1 MDIAANEQNGRQA
14 IFELN
19 KISRRRA
26 TINVF
31 KIVRSILKTLIVYK
45 LVMLRSNFSSEFTIK

>member
-14 IFELN
+14 IFEFN
-19 KISRRRA
+19 KISRCRE

-31 KIVRSILKTLIVYK
+31 KIVMPILKTLIVYK
-45 LVMLRSNFSSEFTIK
+45 LVMLRSNFGSEL